1 MIKKHFSFFF
11 IGSIIFI
18 VSLIW
23 TAPYFRNIYL
33 EIIQKIHRYSIM
45 YKSNADIYKLI
56 VDYQKLKKE
65 HNETIFLKKELEE
78 YKKYINNG
86 KTFERKKLITEIIGY
101 TETRENKFIII
112 NRGSVDKMAKHMV
125 VVDPTN
131 CIIGKIT
138 EVYDHYSKVIP
149 LDNIDQYISVIFENN
164 IEAILQGNRNEQ
176 KNTMKVIHIYN
187 NQHKNIN
194 DAQPVF
200 SSGKGLLFPA
210 GFMVGKIIKHNLDN
224 YLDHNIIIKNEYDLQ
239 SSPYSFVIIPEN
251 HAKNIEFFLQNKN
264 LWNHLRIA
272 GTKNNQDE

>member
-1 MIKKHFSFFF
+1 
-11 IGSIIFI
+11 
-18 VSLIW
+18 
-23 TAPYFRNIYL
+23 
-33 EIIQKIHRYSIM
+33 M

-56 VDYQKLKKE
+56 VDYQRLKKE
-65 HNETIFLKKELEE
+65 NNEKNFLKKELEE

-101 TETRENKFIII
+101 TETKENKFIII
-112 NRGSVDKMAKHMV
+112 NRGNVDQIAKHMV

-138 EVYDHYSKVIP
+138 EVYDYYSKVIP
-149 LDNIDQYISVIFENN
+149 LDNVDQYISVIFENN

-176 KNTMKVIHIYN
+176 NNTMKVIHIYN

-194 DAQPVF
+194 EAQPVF

-210 GFMVGKIIKHNLDN
+210 GFMVGRIIKHNFDN

-239 SSPYSFVIIPEN
+239 NSPYCFVIIPEN
-251 HAKNIEFFLQNKN
+251 HTKNIEFFLQNKN
-264 LWNHLRIA
+264 LWQSLGIA
-272 GTKNNQDE
+272 ETKNNQNE

>member
-1 MIKKHFSFFF
+1 MIKKHFSIFF
-11 IGSIIFI
+11 IASLIFI

-65 HNETIFLKKELEE
+65 YNETIFLKKELEQ

-86 KTFERKKLITEIIGY
+86 KTFERKKLIAEIIGY
-101 TETRENKFIII
+101 TETRQNKFIII
-112 NRGSVDKMAKHMV
+112 NRGKIDQIAKHMV
-125 VVDPTN
+125 VVDCTN

-187 NQHKNIN
+187 NEHKNIN
-194 DAQPVF
+194 DSQPVF

-224 YLDHNIIIKNEYDLQ
+224 YLDHNIIIRNEYDLQ
-239 SSPYSFVIIPEN
+239 NSPYCFVIIPEN

-272 GTKNNQDE
+272 ETKNNQDE